1 VCPGRFT
8 ATYLLLLAIQRGYEA
23 QAAAV
28 DWILGGDWPAAAGG
42 AGEDAGSPVDPTGG
56 SPQQTNT
63 SAKEGSS
70 LDTQQL
76 LGADAA
82 EAMRLADTA
91 SSRAKHLQS
100 YQDARAR
107 QRAALQRAAAGS
119 AAPPVAAALAAHPDM
134 ASEVLEDIRHFVEE
148 AQEYRSTYGFDA
160 LVQSLAGA
168 TGLSEGT
175 LVFHLRAIRDALDAV
190 RVRLARM

>member
-100 YQDARAR
+100 YQ
-107 QRAALQRAAAGS
+107 RAAAGS